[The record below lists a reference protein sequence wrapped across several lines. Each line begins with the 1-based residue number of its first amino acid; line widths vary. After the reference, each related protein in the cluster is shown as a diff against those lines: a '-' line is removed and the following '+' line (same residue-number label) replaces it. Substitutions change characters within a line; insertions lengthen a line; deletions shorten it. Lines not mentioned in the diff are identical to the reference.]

1 MCVVAVA
8 LDCHP
13 RWKLV
18 LAGNRDE
25 FHARAADPLRR
36 WADAPHVIAGRDRQ
50 AGGGWLGVSEKGRLA
65 VVTNIRN
72 PDGPDP
78 AKASRGALVGDWLV
92 SGKAP
97 DLAGLSGFNPF
108 NLLLSGPVGTVLLSN
123 QPEPQRMPLSAGIH
137 GLSNGHP
144 GEPWPRRSTAE
155 AALAQWV
162 DRDGR
167 VEELLELLRDE
178 SLLDDGGVPI
188 FIRAPVYGTRCSTL
202 VLVDRDGRGTIIE
215 RRFEPDGSD
224 AGETS
229 IDFCWP
235 STA

>member
-8 LDCHP
+8 LDCHT

-25 FHARAADPLRR
+25 FHARAADPLGR

-50 AGGGWLGVSEKGRLA
+50 AGGGWLGVSEAGRLA
-65 VVTNIRN
+65 VVTNIRD
-72 PDGPDP
+72 PEGPDP
-78 AKASRGALVGDWLV
+78 AKTSRGALVGDWL
-92 SGKAP
+92 GTGRAP
-97 DLAGLSGFNPF
+97 DLAALPRFNPF
-108 NLLLSGPVGTVLLSN
+108 NLLLFGPDATVLLSN
-123 QPEPQRMPLSAGIH
+123 LPEPQRQLLGPGIH

-144 GEPWPRRSTAE
+144 GEPWPRRSAAE

-162 DRDGR
+162 DRDGP
-167 VEELLELLRDE
+167 VEELFALLRDE

-188 FIRAPVYGTRCSTL
+188 FINGPVYGTRCSTL
-202 VLVDRDGRGTIIE
+202 VLVDRDGQGTIIE
-215 RRFEPDGSD
+215 RRFDPDGGD
-224 AGETS
+224 AGETN
-229 IDFCWP
+229 IDFCWH